1 MKDNNLQENRKI
13 EQSVMKRSGQ
23 LIGIHAHRIVIKP
36 AQMRYARLY
45 HQRSMSLVSD
55 LLIIIGIMML
65 FVALIFFWNHPITSN
80 RYIDLEMSINSEQV
94 SGQDVSYVIYW
105 ENDNRNTIEDA
116 YMSLVPPRGFDFK
129 EVITNGFEY
138 SEKDNIITLG
148 NLLPGSNGEFTI
160 NGLMWA
166 DTKLGADWEIR
177 MYYKNL
183 GLRHNK
189 TISRNIEY
197 IGSLLSSNISVPEKV
212 YLNNRLPIKL
222 TVTNNSSDNL
232 SDVKLAVQFPADF
245 EYLQYTYNFKDHEW
259 NIGSLNANETK
270 ELELIGRL
278 TYLAAAQAKFGI
290 ATNIIIN
297 DESLRQDWRIAEADY
312 ILPKVDL
319 DLSITA
325 QDQYI
330 LGNEYQA
337 QIYYYN
343 YEEVDLND
351 VQVKFYS
358 SGVGLETEF
367 TPSQYYSKTVE
378 VQAEDFFNPKFII
391 KRISGDT
398 GTEMSIWA
406 ELSWLDN
413 KGDGT
418 NRIYVFSEKKQL
430 TVTPHLDISARLY
443 YFTPSG
449 DQIGYGPLPPEVGES
464 TSYWVS
470 IRLWP
475 SFGGVENLILKAQLG
490 NNVKLIDYNSSL
502 GNVINGDGISW
513 EVDEYDTSWYY
524 QPQPRLN
531 LQFEII
537 PDNSQVG
544 KTVSLLRNITANAKS
559 LVNDNII
566 YQEIIELDNNML
578 LDNFWSNDGR
588 VIND

>member
-232 SDVKLAVQFPADF
+232 SDVKLAVQFPVDF

>member
-297 DESLRQDWRIAEADY
+297 DEPLRQDWKIAEADY

>member
-566 YQEIIELDNNML
+566 SQEIIELDNNML